1 MSYETFKK
9 TAAAL
14 GLDNAPGKRHL
25 PLETVEQLQR
35 KLLTLP
41 QLEAVRQLQDG
52 MQAIA
57 DLQAS
62 INQLIALQRLPLSAI
77 SLPQLGLVQ
86 HQLEGVLFEHSLAA
100 SKLAKGGQPVASTDN
115 VLPLTRAA

>member
-14 GLDNAPGKRHL
+14 GLDNTPGRHTV
-25 PLETVEQLQR
+25 PLETVDQLQR
-35 KLLTLP
+35 KLLTLS
-41 QLEAVRQLQDG
+41 QLDAVRMLQEG
-52 MQAIA
+52 MQAMA
-57 DLQAS
+57 DIQAS
-62 INQLIALQRLPLSAI
+62 INSLIALHRLPLAAI

-86 HQLEGVLFEHSLAA
+86 HQLEGVLFEHGLAA

-115 VLPLTRAA
+115 VLPFTRAA

>member
-14 GLDNAPGKRHL
+14 GLDNTPGRHTV
-25 PLETVEQLQR
+25 PLETVDQLQR
-35 KLLTLP
+35 KLLTLS
-41 QLEAVRQLQDG
+41 QLDAVRMLQEG
-52 MQAIA
+52 MQAMA
-57 DLQAS
+57 DIQDS
-62 INQLIALQRLPLSAI
+62 INSLIALHRLPLAAI

-86 HQLEGVLFEHSLAA
+86 HQLEGVLFEHGLAA

-115 VLPLTRAA
+115 VLPFTRAA